1 MNEENKVNGT
11 QEELNNE
18 NNSQGETPVEGNKP
32 ADPAPVTQKK
42 SLGEKA
48 KEIWNSKP
56 AKAVR
61 KGVKYTAIGV
71 GGILALI
78 GAAGVVKAV
87 KDSSPTPET
96 SDAEQETDQQEE
108 PETEQ
113 PEEETE
119 EDSEA

>member
-18 NNSQGETPVEGNKP
+18 NTQGTAPAEGNKP
-32 ADPAPVTQKK
+32 ADPANAGAKK

-113 PEEETE
+113 PEEETV
-119 EDSEA
+119 EDPEA

>member
-1 MNEENKVNGT
+1 MSEELKNGT
-11 QEELNNE
+11 QELNNE
-18 NNSQGETPVEGNKP
+18 NTQGETPVEGNKP
-32 ADPAPVTQKK
+32 ADPAPVPAKK

-87 KDSSPTPET
+87 KDSSQTPTT
-96 SDAEQETDQQEE
+96 DDAEQETDQQDE

-113 PEEETE
+113 PEESV